1 MSLNKKFQ
9 KAASSYAIKI
19 STMEVDRKYQIT
31 HAERMVTKYGP
42 TVLISIKDSEY
53 NIVKVFMPKGYSS
66 VFTDDDINSLNS
78 QKVSLRL
85 IYKELREKTKSYVL
99 AVE

>member
-9 KAASSYAIKI
+9 EAASSYAIKI

-31 HAERMVTKYGP
+31 HAKRMVTKYGP
-42 TVLISIKDSEY
+42 TVLIGINDSEY
-53 NIVKVFMPKGYSS
+53 NIVKVFMPKRYGSI
-66 VFTDDDINSLNS
+66 FTDDDMNSMNS
-78 QKVSLRL
+78 QKAALRL
-85 IYKELREKTKSYVL
+85 IYKVLCEKTKSYIL